1 MNDSLEPGRENLRR
15 ALVQLP
21 AHEPDDAVWLGIVT
35 QVAIA
40 QATPTLPQHEPDEEL
55 WAAIASRLDAVQ
67 PVVPSVVGT
76 DPVVRPLWPRVS
88 WWAAG
93 LAATILLVL
102 GVWMLQPRPADSPP
116 TAAVSAPR
124 ETITFSEEA
133 AAPAAP
139 VRLVSTVDPLGQE
152 GEAFIDAH
160 CASLP
165 DVCQSREFRA
175 LRRQLTEVEG
185 QERRLRQDAQRF
197 GASPE
202 LVRQQVQLT
211 SLRATITR
219 ELVQLIIS

>member
-15 ALVQLP
+15 ALAQLP
-21 AHEPDDAVWLGIVT
+21 AHEPDDALWLDIAT
-35 QVAIA
+35 QVAIG
-40 QATPTLPQHEPDEEL
+40 QATSELPQHEPDDEL
-55 WAAIASRLDAVQ
+55 WVAIANRLDEVP
-67 PVVPSVVGT
+67 PVVGASPT
-76 DPVVRPLWPRVS
+76 VRPLLPRLG

-102 GVWMLQPRPADSPP
+102 GVWWVQPRFAHPQT
-116 TAAVSAPR
+116 TAVASAPR

-133 AAPAAP
+133 AAPSAP
-139 VRLVSTVDPLGQE
+139 IRLVSTVDPLAQE
-152 GEAFIDAH
+152 GKAFIDAH
-160 CASLP
+160 CVSLP
-165 DVCQSREFRA
+165 NVCQSREFRT
-175 LRRQLTEVEG
+175 LRRQLTEVEA